1 MIFTARVFT
10 SDFFRLEMSN
20 LSAQATYKTRKD
32 MLLPDSSRAFG
43 CPQRYIQGP
52 GEFRHVFEYGSE
64 YGKRFLFLIDEGIY
78 DMVLGMLAAIEN
90 KADCSYET
98 VSFSGES
105 CMEAVAELSAL
116 VATYHCDV
124 LVGVGGGKVLDTA
137 KLVADEV
144 DMPRIIAPTSA
155 ASDAPAADWAAIYTP
170 EGVHI
175 GGRRTR
181 RSTELVLVDSEVIA
195 KAPARLF
202 SAGIGDALATWF
214 EAVACDRSSSPN
226 CVTRGYRRTRAA
238 MAVSKECFDILMQ
251 DGVAALRAVKAKTVT
266 EAVENVIEANTL
278 LSGMGF
284 INGGLA
290 AGHGIH
296 SGLSEVPGGE
306 TSMHGEKVA
315 FALLAQL
322 VIENAPFSKIFEIME
337 FLHKVDLPVTIEQ
350 LGIEC
355 TPENLEL
362 IAEHTV
368 ERNPLIHHE
377 PVAVSRELVKNAI
390 IVANAYGHDYLDSL
404 NK

>member
-1 MIFTARVFT
+1 MNT
-10 SDFFRLEMSN
+10 
-20 LSAQATYKTRKD
+20 LSTQTPSKSRKD

-52 GEFRHVFEYGSE
+52 GEFSHVFEYGRE
-64 YGKRFLFLIDEGIY
+64 YGQRFLFLIDGGIY
-78 DMVLGMLAAIEN
+78 DMILGVIGAIKN
-90 KADCSYET
+90 RAGCSFET

-105 CMEAVAELSAL
+105 CMEEVARLASL
-116 VATYHCDV
+116 VAACHCDV

-144 DMPRIIAPTSA
+144 DLPRIIAPTSA
-155 ASDAPAADWAAIYTP
+155 SSDAPAADWAAIYTP

-181 RSTELVLVDSEVIA
+181 RSTELVLADSEIIA
-195 KAPARLF
+195 KAPSRLF

-214 EAVACDRSSSPN
+214 EAMACERSSTPN

-278 LSGMGF
+278 LSGIGF

-306 TSMHGEKVA
+306 KSLHGEKVA

-322 VIENAPFSKIFEIME
+322 VIENAPFREIREIME
-337 FLHKVDLPVTIEQ
+337 FLHAVDLPVTIEQ
-350 LGIEC
+350 LGIAC
-355 TPENLEL
+355 TPENLER

-368 ERNPLIHHE
+368 DRNPLIHHE

-390 IVANAYGHDYLDSL
+390 VVANAYGHDYLDSL
-404 NK
+404 KA

>member
-1 MIFTARVFT
+1 MILSAEVYREQENGT
-10 SDFFRLEMSN
+10 EMSN
-20 LSAQATYKTRKD
+20 LSTQASYKSRKD

-52 GEFRHVFEYGSE
+52 GEFNHVFEYGRE
-64 YGKRFLFLIDEGIY
+64 YGQRFLFLIDGGIY
-78 DMVLGMLAAIEN
+78 RMMLDIIEAVEN
-90 KADCSYET
+90 KAGCSYET

-105 CMEAVAELSAL
+105 CMEEVARLSSL
-116 VATYHCDV
+116 VASYRCDV

-144 DMPRIIAPTSA
+144 DLPRIIAPTA
-155 ASDAPAADWAAIYTP
+155 ASSDAPAADWAAIYTP

-181 RSTELVLVDSEVIA
+181 RSTELVLVDSAIIV

-214 EAVACDRSSSPN
+214 EAMACERSYTPN

-238 MAVSKECFDILMQ
+238 MAVSRECYDILMQ
-251 DGVAALRAVKAKTVT
+251 DGEAALRAVKAKTVT

-278 LSGMGF
+278 LSGLGF

-306 TSMHGEKVA
+306 KSLHGEKVA
-315 FALLAQL
+315 FALIAQL
-322 VIENAPFSKIFEIME
+322 VIENSPFDEILEIME
-337 FLHKVDLPVTIEQ
+337 FLHAVDLPVTMEQ
-350 LGIEC
+350 LGIDC
-355 TPENLEL
+355 TPENLDM

-377 PVAVSRELVKNAI
+377 PVAVSRELVKNALV
-390 IVANAYGHDYLDSL
+390 VANAYGHEYLDSL
-404 NK
+404 K